1 MFDLTTLQIFY
12 LILAAAIVGF
22 TKTSVGGVGILAVL
36 LLALV
41 FPGKASPGVLLPM
54 LIVAD
59 IMAVVYYRRDCQW
72 PIILRLL
79 PMTVAGVIAG
89 YFIVDLAP
97 AEIFEK
103 IIGSIILAL
112 LAFNLALE
120 YTKKKPGGGK
130 IFTGI
135 VGIIAGAASMI
146 ANAAGPIFGIFL
158 LQMGLNKQEFVGT
171 RSWFFLTL
179 NLIKLPFFLKLGLIT
194 QSSLTLNALLIPVIL
209 LGAFIGVKILK
220 MINLAIFK
228 WLIRA
233 AVIVAA
239 IRLIAF

>member
-1 MFDLTTLQIFY
+1 MV
-12 LILAAAIVGF
+12 LAAAIVGF
-22 TKTSVGGVGILAVL
+22 TKTSVGGVGILAVV

-79 PMTVAGVIAG
+79 PMTVLGVVAG
-89 YFIVDLAP
+89 YFIVDVVP
-97 AEIFEK
+97 AAIFEK
-103 IIGSIILAL
+103 VIGAIILAL
-112 LAFNLALE
+112 LIFNLILE

-130 IFTGI
+130 IFTGVI
-135 VGIIAGAASMI
+135 GMIAGAASMI

-179 NLIKLPFFLKLGLIT
+179 NLIKVPFFLKLGLIT
-194 QSSLTLNALLIPVIL
+194 QSSLTLNAMLLPVIF
-209 LGAFIGVKILK
+209 LGAFIGVKVLK
-220 MINLAIFK
+220 MINLNLFK
-228 WLIRA
+228 WLIRT